1 MSEAFIMT
9 SNMDPKTIPDSET
22 IALPLAQPGN
32 YNRQSWR
39 VVASFSYVPKTVTIN
54 WTKFTF
60 KGQTFYPG
68 DDSGYL
74 TVQNPFVLSTSQI
87 DVWNQSGSM
96 VISYRLS
103 GREIQVF
110 YNDVRDD
117 IGDKI
122 WNEYGLAG
130 SATATF

>member
-1 MSEAFIMT
+1 MSDAFIMT
-9 SNMDPKTIPDSET
+9 SNMSPETMPESET
-22 IALPLAQPGN
+22 ISLQLAQPGN

-54 WTKFTF
+54 WTNFTF

-68 DDSGYL
+68 DETDYL
-74 TVQNPFVLSTSQI
+74 TVQSPFVLSTSQI
-87 DVWNQSGSM
+87 DVWNQSETM
-96 VISYRLS
+96 IISYRLS

-110 YNDVRDD
+110 YNDVWDD
-117 IGDKI
+117 VGDKI